1 MGQES
6 FRVGISMP
14 IVGYTHQFGHGRST
28 PRQILFIITD
38 ILVLYLL
45 ESLRVCNHSL
55 TILFL

>member
-1 MGQES
+1 MEREC
-6 FRVGISMP
+6 FRVDISMP
-14 IVGYTHQFGHGRST
+14 IVGYIHQFGHGRST
-28 PRQILFIITD
+28 PRQILFIITE